1 MQGIKRRIRSVTSIE
16 HITSAMKL
24 VSAAKLR
31 RARNIFERVQEN
43 LRFVTD
49 SINDILGSV
58 SDVPESYMLGS
69 REVKRTCYVVVTS
82 NRGLAGSF
90 NANVIKEAERLIA
103 KANAAE
109 KPLLVCI
116 GSKGRD
122 YFRKRE
128 HEILSEYLLAP
139 EDVTFEEMSLIT
151 QEIVGLYDEGVID
164 ELVFVYTSFISTME
178 QRAVSERLL
187 PFERKSSDEA
197 GGSAEGEAA
206 PAQPVRQM
214 EHPVDYEPSPEAVFS
229 YLVPKYAEIMLYRTV
244 IESSI
249 CEHAAR
255 RMAMQNATDSAR
267 DMMTSLNLFYNRARQ
282 AAITNEIT
290 EIVSGAEQVR

>member
-1 MQGIKRRIRSVTSIE
+1 MQGIKRRIRSITSIE

-24 VSAAKLR
+24 VSSAKLR
-31 RARNIFERVQEN
+31 RARNIFERVQDN

-49 SINDILGSV
+49 TIDDILVSV
-58 SDVPESYMLGS
+58 SDVPDAYILGS
-69 REVKRTCYVVVTS
+69 REIKRTCYVVVTS

-90 NANVIKEAERLIA
+90 NANIIKEAERLIA
-103 KANAAE
+103 KANAPE
-109 KPLLVCI
+109 KPLIVCI

-151 QEIVGLYDEGVID
+151 KEIVGLYDEGVID
-164 ELVFVYTSFISTME
+164 ELVFVYTAFISTME

-187 PFERKSSDEA
+187 PFEKKTADTEKS
-197 GGSAEGEAA
+197 
-206 PAQPVRQM
+206 PRQL
-214 EHPVDYEPSPEAVFS
+214 EHPVDYEPGPEAVFA

-244 IESSI
+244 IESAI